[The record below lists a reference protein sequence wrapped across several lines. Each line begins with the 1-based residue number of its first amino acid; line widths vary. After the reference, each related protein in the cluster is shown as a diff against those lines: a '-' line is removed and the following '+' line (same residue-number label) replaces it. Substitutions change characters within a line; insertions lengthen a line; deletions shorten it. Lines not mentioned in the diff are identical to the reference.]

1 VIKVRLL
8 QREIIQRTLRI
19 SASNPLLFRSVGNM
33 HSFLLSI
40 ETSVPLLFFG

>member
-1 VIKVRLL
+1 MIKVRLL
-8 QREIIQRTLRI
+8 QREVCMRI
-19 SASNPLLFRSVGNM
+19 SASNPLLFRNVGNM